1 MNADLF
7 DRRAQAYEATPN
19 AAVKTAELR
28 NQQDGGDL

>member
-1 MNADLF
+1 MNADFF
-7 DRRAQAYEATPN
+7 DRREQAYDATTN